1 MILDQTVRPT
11 PGTAGI
17 DDSGRKARLR
27 RQGFVGMALAAM
39 LIAAWTAVHV
49 GGVFFYRWTPTGLIA
64 APFLVLLLCWLNV
77 GLFIVAHDCMHGSL
91 APGRPR
97 LNRALGRLCLALY
110 AGFSYDRLL
119 PKHLRHHVH
128 TGTEGDPDFDAD
140 HPASFAPW
148 LLKFLRE
155 YMGWRELLI
164 LTLWAV
170 IYQAVLGASLANTLL
185 LWALPAMLSA
195 VQLFYFGT
203 YRPHRQDGLAFGD
216 RHRAR
221 SSDYSYLVSLATCF
235 HFGYHHEH
243 HVHPGL
249 PWWRLP
255 GARTRAVTP
264 AGSTA
269 PGAIHRTA
277 RFDAPLAARR
287 QG

>member
-1 MILDQTVRPT
+1 MIDFP
-11 PGTAGI
+11 
-17 DDSGRKARLR
+17 DRKARQKH
-27 RQGFVGMALAAM
+27 QGRVGILLAA
-39 LIAAWTAVHV
+39 LLVAAWLVVHV
-49 GGVFFYRWTPTGLIA
+49 GTVFFYPLSAGWMG

-91 APGRPR
+91 TPGRPR
-97 LNRALGRLCLALY
+97 VNRNLGRLCLMLY
-110 AGFSYDRLL
+110 AGFSFDRLL

-128 TGTEGDPDFDAD
+128 SGTEGDPDFDAD

-155 YMGWRELLI
+155 YLGWRELLL
-164 LTLWAV
+164 LTAWSSV
-170 IYQAVLGASLANTLL
+170 YQYVLGAALANTLTF
-185 LWALPAMLSA
+185 WALPAMLSA

-203 YRPHRQDGLAFGD
+203 YLPHREDETPFAD

-221 SSDYSYLVSLATCF
+221 SSDFSYLMSLATCF

-243 HVHPGL
+243 HAHPAL

-255 GARTRAVTP
+255 GARAIKP

-269 PGAIHRTA
+269 PVATHLPVHFDVVLQAHR
-277 RFDAPLAARR
+277 P
-287 QG
+287 G